1 MPEKET
7 DFQTAMSAGLPLQ
20 FPSAF
25 AAFHAPLPV
34 DQRTHEGRYIWDPRM
49 QPPTA
54 PTFHPPAPPP
64 GVSGGPGGGFQLLG
78 REFHPAYRLPPH
90 MEYLYSLQHST
101 ANSIHGLGL
110 SSEYLSTR
118 GLTEIHPSSTLT
130 SAEFPFSID
139 GSRLNSPRP
148 GSIRQSRKRALSS
161 SPYSDSFDIN
171 SMIRFSPNSLA
182 SIVNGSRSSSASGSY
197 GHLSAGAL
205 SPALSMHHGMHLQQI
220 QAHLMRSGGSLLPL
234 APTAPPPH
242 PMYSL
247 GHHPL
252 HITSSHNNSKNDLI
266 DHRKKSDT
274 STLTHVDVESLS
286 SVRKVKVKKEPANGM
301 QCGSSADANNDQMD
315 LKDEPGDFIETNC
328 YWKDCGIEFATQ
340 DELVK
345 HINNGHIHANKKSFV
360 CRWDG
365 CSRAE
370 KPFKAQYMLVV
381 HMRRHTGEKPHKCTF
396 EGCVKAYSRLENLK
410 THLRSHT
417 GEKPYTCEYPGCS
430 KAFSNASDRAKH
442 QNRTH
447 SNEKPY
453 VCKAPGCTKRYTDPS
468 SLRKHVKTVHGAEF
482 YANKKHK
489 GIDGGSD
496 DGPAGLDS
504 SPRSE
509 DMQSHKTASLSS
521 PSIKSESDVNSPGQQ
536 QGSPLGITQLAG
548 NCNDDF
554 SNDLS
559 PGMQRSSGAMDDPSW
574 PYEAEDLEIDDL
586 PVILRAMVG
595 IGSERGGGGGVA
607 VSERPRTRLKPR
619 IQIKPP
625 LSPMLPPQRKNIGIT
640 DLNKRITDL
649 KMENGVNTQ
658 IQPKSPITDLQHRM
672 QLNNTQVQIRRDS
685 NSTVSSYYGSMRSA
699 DMSRK
704 SSLASQGSSL
714 RPGIG
719 PSSFYDPISAGTSRR
734 SSQLSTNTNG
744 GSCIPPA
751 PPSQLLAGHLQR
763 LQNSC
768 NKHTNNLVLQ
778 TQSASLQQTAAQ
790 QTWLNNLENLT
801 SSKTT
806 VSTEG
811 RRMSEPCHTISD
823 RRSPPPRPSSVT
835 LSPLKGS
842 TSLTDLHPNQAVNLD
857 EVGESEMVENK
868 LVIPDEMVH
877 YLNQVADTQIGSEFN
892 TNMSWSETV
901 PKPLPSPSQI
911 LPSPASLNQ
920 VIPSSNLN
928 QLMSPQNT
936 NLMSPQGVSQVMPS
950 PGGLN
955 QMISSPGNPSL
966 NQMLP
971 SPSSNVNNMMNSP
984 SMNQVMPSPGS
995 NMSQMIPSPMSNLN
1009 QMASPMSNLSQ
1020 MVGSPQNIN
1029 QVPASPGYNNIQNP
1043 LMSPISNVSQMMSP
1057 SGMVPSPMRCPP
1069 QTIMSPNNQNQM
1081 NTMLNRPQQLMP
1093 QNMPNNG
1100 EQQMNMNYC
1109 YNQNVPNNMNHNM
1122 CYNIQH
1128 RQGNTWGNQAG
1139 QTVPA
1144 QMCHPNS
1151 ISHQNTHHNMCSQYM
1166 NQCQPQIHASNNFNM
1181 CNQNYMQNKCQS
1193 EASNNM
1199 SCPSNASMYQ
1209 FRGAN
1214 YHNCVPNNNNK
1225 PLSSHAMATP
1235 VPTEHSYQNQN
1246 FVERSKCHHS
1256 QNCYQQSVYNNMCVS
1271 NSQHMMPQSQMC
1283 TNCNCQRQQN
1293 YPQKCLD
1300 GALSNSE
1307 IQCKDISQS
1316 QMSPGILN
1324 QNQTKETHNTNM
1336 NSNRG
1341 GNNGVQ
1347 AIGMRQDTY
1356 QRTLE
1361 YVQNCQSWVGNSD
1374 VVTSS
1379 THPLAKIK
1387 GEEACSN
1394 MVVNDMTSSLS
1405 SLLEENRYLQ
1415 MIQ

>member
-1 MPEKET
+1 M
-7 DFQTAMSAGLPLQ
+7 
-20 FPSAF
+20 
-25 AAFHAPLPV
+25 
-34 DQRTHEGRYIWDPRM
+34 IPRLDRR
-49 QPPTA
+49 QLLTKV
-54 PTFHPPAPPP
+54 T
-64 GVSGGPGGGFQLLG
+64 GGPGGGFQLLG

-101 ANSIHGLGL
+101 ANSVHGLGL
-110 SSEYLSTR
+110 SSEYISSR
-118 GLTEIHPSSTLT
+118 LTELHPSSTLT
-130 SAEFPFSID
+130 STEFPFSID

-220 QAHLMRSGGSLLPL
+220 QAHLMRSAGSLLPL
-234 APTAPPPH
+234 PPTAPPPH

-252 HITSSHNNSKNDLI
+252 HIPTTHTNSKTDLTE
-266 DHRKKSDT
+266 HRKKSQ
-274 STLTHVDVESLS
+274 SSSLTPVDVESLS
-286 SVRKVKVKKEPANGM
+286 STRKIKVKKEPSNASV
-301 QCGSSADANNDQMD
+301 QCASAADAANDQMD

-328 YWKDCGIEFATQ
+328 YWKDCGLEFMTQ

-345 HINNGHIHANKKSFV
+345 HINNGHIHVNKKSFV

-489 GIDGGSD
+489 GVDGGSD
-496 DGPAGLDS
+496 DGPVGLDS

-521 PSIKSESDVNSPGQQ
+521 PSIKSESDINSPGQQ
-536 QGSPLGITQLAG
+536 QGSPLGITQLA
-548 NCNDDF
+548 NNYNDDF
-554 SNDLS
+554 SS
-559 PGMQRSSGAMDDPSW
+559 EMTSTMQRSSGAIDDPSW
-574 PYEAEDLEIDDL
+574 PYAAEDLEIDDL

-595 IGSERGGGGGVA
+595 IGSDRGEMT
-607 VSERPRTRLKPR
+607 VSERSPRARIKPR

-625 LSPMLPPQRKNIGIT
+625 VSPFLAPQKKNIGIT
-640 DLNKRITDL
+640 DLNRRITDL
-649 KMENGVNTQ
+649 KMESGINTQ
-658 IQPKSPITDLQHRM
+658 IPPKSLMADTQQKLQT
-672 QLNNTQVQIRRDS
+672 NNTQTPIRRDS

-714 RPGIG
+714 RPGMG
-719 PSSFYDPISAGTSRR
+719 TSSFYDPISAGTSRR
-734 SSQLSTNTNG
+734 SSQLSTNTSG
-744 GSCIPPA
+744 GTCVPPS
-751 PPSQLLAGHLQR
+751 PPSQLLAGQLQR

-768 NKHTNNLVLQ
+768 NKLTNNLVLQ
-778 TQSASLQQTAAQ
+778 TQTASLQQTAAQ
-790 QTWLNNLENLT
+790 QSLLSYLDNVS

-806 VSTEG
+806 SNIDG
-811 RRMSEPCHTISD
+811 RRMSEPCQTTSD
-823 RRSPPPRPSSVT
+823 RRSPPPRPSSAT
-835 LSPLKGS
+835 LSPLKKS
-842 TSLTDLHPNQAVNLD
+842 VSLTDLHPNQAVVLD
-857 EVGESEMVENK
+857 EVGEGEMVENK

-877 YLNQVADTQIGSEFN
+877 YLNQVADTQNDSEFN
-892 TNMSWSETV
+892 TNMSWSDSV
-901 PKPLPSPSQI
+901 VQKPLPSPRQILSSSTNLNQIIPSPPSNMNHLLSSPQNYNIMSPQTTSQV
-911 LPSPASLNQ
+911 LPSPGALNQ
-920 VIPSSNLN
+920 TIPS
-928 QLMSPQNT
+928 PENT
-936 NLMSPQGVSQVMPS
+936 NS
-950 PGGLN
+950 
-955 QMISSPGNPSL
+955 

-971 SPSSNVNNMMNSP
+971 SPSNKLKTMMNSPNVNQVVPSP
-984 SMNQVMPSPGS
+984 SMNQIVPSPSMNQIVHSPGS
-995 NMSQMIPSPMSNLN
+995 NINQMVLSPMSNLN
-1009 QMASPMSNLSQ
+1009 QMVASPQSTHHMMS
-1020 MVGSPQNIN
+1020 SPK
-1029 QVPASPGYNNIQNP
+1029 YNNVQNSM
-1043 LMSPISNVSQMMSP
+1043 MSPISNAHQMVMSP
-1057 SGMVPSPMRCPP
+1057 SQIAMHSPEMMSPMRCPP
-1069 QTIMSPNNQNQM
+1069 QAMMSPNNQNHM
-1081 NTMLNRPQQLMP
+1081 NQTNTCHPMMNAPQRMNS
-1093 QNMPNNG
+1093 QNLHNNN
-1100 EQQMNMNYC
+1100 ESQVPPNYC
-1109 YNQNVPNNMNHNM
+1109 FNQGMNNSHNLCYNEQDRHCNNWNNQTEAAQRQMCNQNAMT
-1122 CYNIQH
+1122 YQ
-1128 RQGNTWGNQAG
+1128 
-1139 QTVPA
+1139 
-1144 QMCHPNS
+1144 NS
-1151 ISHQNTHHNMCSQYM
+1151 HHNLCSQNYHYV
-1166 NQCQPQIHASNNFNM
+1166 NQCQPQAQASDNFSMPMEMQSNM
-1181 CNQNYMQNKCQS
+1181 SQCSSHNYQLCNQKNYTPSRCPS
-1193 EASNNM
+1193 EAVNNYQH
-1199 SCPSNASMYQ
+1199 CNTNTNMYQ
-1209 FRGAN
+1209 PLSGPT
-1214 YHNCVPNNNNK
+1214 YHNCISTMNK
-1225 PLSSHAMATP
+1225 PFTSPMMGSPGINMMPRPKCNNHF
-1235 VPTEHSYQNQN
+1235 QNT
-1246 FVERSKCHHS
+1246 
-1256 QNCYQQSVYNNMCVS
+1256 CYQPPMYNMCTS
-1271 NSQHMMPQSQMC
+1271 NSQNIPKTQMC
-1283 TNCNCQRQQN
+1283 NNCNCQRQEN
-1293 YPQKCLD
+1293 YQQKCFD
-1300 GALSNSE
+1300 GTANNIE

-1316 QMSPGILN
+1316 QMSPGIVN
-1324 QNQTKETHNTNM
+1324 QRKETAGTNVNTNANTNVNAN
-1336 NSNRG
+1336 NSI
-1341 GNNGVQ
+1341 Q

-1361 YVQNCQSWVGNSD
+1361 YVQNCQSWVGNSET
-1374 VVTSS
+1374 VTSS
-1379 THPLAKIK
+1379 THPLATVK
-1387 GEEACSN
+1387 GEEPCSN